1 MEEITLTLDRNLI
14 HQAERFAVK
23 QSRFNISDALAV
35 QFDSDPY
42 EQAKRR
48 AFAQMDAGY
57 HLGGKTASREALY
70 DR

>member
-57 HLGGKTASREALY
+57 
-70 DR
+70 